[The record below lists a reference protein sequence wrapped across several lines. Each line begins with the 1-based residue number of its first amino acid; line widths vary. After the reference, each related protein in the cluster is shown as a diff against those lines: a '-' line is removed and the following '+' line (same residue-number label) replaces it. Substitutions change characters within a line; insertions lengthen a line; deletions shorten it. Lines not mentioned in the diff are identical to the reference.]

1 MPLAL
6 LHEAK
11 PRRALRLRCCAW
23 RPCARRLAAEEPH
36 SVSKRFT
43 PSTHATSGARV
54 ATHVPIRLLAFGRPA
69 ICPPQPHSQRGN
81 IPGTESLA
89 KSRGKPASLQLYTRC
104 SEDFARCCHPTVAPA
119 YALRLVPWVGHAGWR
134 AFLARGAL
142 GRCRRSPALLPED
155 SSCEWAPGWSMEAAV
170 PPYC

>member
-11 PRRALRLRCCAW
+11 PRRALRLRCRAW

-69 ICPPQPHSQRGN
+69 ICPPYNLTHKGAIYLVLKVWQKAG
-81 IPGTESLA
+81 A
-89 KSRGKPASLQLYTRC
+89 SRRAYTRC
-104 SEDFARCCHPTVAPA
+104 SEDFARCCHPTAWLTA